1 MGEEIREGK
10 NRKIKS
16 KCGGS
21 LYRTGVSG
29 RGSESQGV
37 RHGLAGRLQWTQK
50 HTDSRGTD
58 TENRKDGAGSWGT
71 QDAPYPALY
80 LRYLRWTG
88 EPSNEFH
95 SFMRSYLSSF
105 TVKSSQ
111 RAGWLSS
118 SHSLMFY
125 LFTNSFHDSKKIYC
139 FLTIMIIVT
148 TKYGVPVCAIPPSHS
163 RASEAQRR
171 SHS

>member
-1 MGEEIREGK
+1 M
-10 NRKIKS
+10 
-16 KCGGS
+16 
-21 LYRTGVSG
+21 SG

-37 RHGLAGRLQWTQK
+37 RHGLAGRLQWTQR
-50 HTDSRGTD
+50 HTDGRGTD
-58 TENRKDGAGSWGT
+58 TENRKDGTGSWGT
-71 QDAPYPALY
+71 QDAPYPALH

-111 RAGWLSS
+111 RAGWLFSF
-118 SHSLMFY
+118 HSFMFY

-139 FLTIMIIVT
+139 FLMIMIIVT
-148 TKYGVPVCAIPPSHS
+148 TKYGVPCVPFRLHTAEGLRLREGHTAETQIQARPLPGLPCYCC
-163 RASEAQRR
+163 
-171 SHS
+171 